1 VISGQGQR
9 IVNDIVV
16 SIEKKHV
23 PETLALAFMLV
34 PHKTGWTGGGIRGEG
49 GA

>member
-1 VISGQGQR
+1 VDKDKELSMTL
-9 IVNDIVV
+9 
-16 SIEKKHV
+16 SFPLKKKHV